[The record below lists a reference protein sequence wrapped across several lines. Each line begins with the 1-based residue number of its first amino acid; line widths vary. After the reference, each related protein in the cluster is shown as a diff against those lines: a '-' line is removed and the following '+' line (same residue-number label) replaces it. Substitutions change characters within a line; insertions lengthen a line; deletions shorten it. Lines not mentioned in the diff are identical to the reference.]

1 MSAAP
6 SVLIAMTSPQ
16 LLSTAT
22 VATVGL
28 LSKAFLRL
36 GTASVT
42 VNGLPTLLHALE
54 SQERNNGRGI
64 VTVSNHIST
73 LDDPVTWGVLPPRCY
88 FNSRLTRWTLGA
100 SDIMFTNPLYSTF
113 FRMGQTIETFRGKG
127 IYQPAVD
134 TAIDMLNQG
143 CWIHL
148 YSEGK
153 VCQPNTYAH
162 DADGNATLSRFKWGI
177 GRIIM
182 EANIPPIIIPMW
194 LTGFEKVMPEGRP
207 FPYKYMPQ
215 FGTHISITFGDPLN
229 KNDIQDTLG
238 LAHKIKPRPQDPAFK
253 SESETELDDVRLD
266 ITEIIRT
273 AVLVLGRKVSGPTLS
288 KFPT

>member
-1 MSAAP
+1 MR
-6 SVLIAMTSPQ
+6 MT
-16 LLSTAT
+16 
-22 VATVGL
+22 
-28 LSKAFLRL
+28 
-36 GTASVT
+36 
-42 VNGLPTLLHALE
+42 
-54 SQERNNGRGI
+54 
-64 VTVSNHIST
+64 
-73 LDDPVTWGVLPPRCY
+73 
-88 FNSRLTRWTLGA
+88 
-100 SDIMFTNPLYSTF
+100 
-113 FRMGQTIETFRGKG
+113 RMGTQP
-127 IYQPAVD
+127 YQDSNGACKQNLRYFVLM
-134 TAIDMLNQG
+134 TNIID
-143 CWIHL
+143 
-148 YSEGK
+148 S
-153 VCQPNTYAH
+153 
-162 DADGNATLSRFKWGI
+162 